1 MAEVIIMAKSKTKR
15 KSGISTQKIFKFI
28 RIGALILPAATT
40 IMGPGTIAQKAVV
53 LKRDYFGVGADGIF
67 NLPNLSRGWMPFLA
81 ASAITYGI
89 PKIMG
94 MIRGA

>member
-1 MAEVIIMAKSKTKR
+1 MAKNKTKK
-15 KSGISTQKIFKFI
+15 KSGISTQKIFKFV
-28 RIGALILPAATT
+28 RLGALALPAATT
-40 IMGPGTIAQKAVV
+40 IMGPGTVAQKAVV
-53 LKRDYFGVGADGIF
+53 LKRDYFGVGADGKF
-67 NLPNLSRGWMPFLA
+67 ALNNLARGWMPFLA